1 MNTLNTLYD
10 GTLYQVV
17 RLNAVLAEE
26 GGGSIDAIGTQ
37 LEEMATELTS
47 LAPPLAIFSLVLFMI
62 SWIVVPILPDWASS
76 MKGWMQKALVVLALI
91 GFVPTIVA
99 ALFAIGSAGGGD
111 DDTGF
116 LLDGATVAAA
126 HAQEVLTTAM
136 VAMQGIVA

>member
-1 MNTLNTLYD
+1 MNTLSTLYE

-26 GGGSIDAIGTQ
+26 GGSVDEIGTQ
-37 LEEMATELTS
+37 LEEMATELTA

-111 DDTGF
+111 DTGF